1 MLRFGR
7 YQFLITGLLVLALGI
22 GVFLF
27 LKGLFASAGSP
38 YGQEITAAVL
48 GTVMITIVTMSL
60 LAYQSRSEEKKEKS
74 LGIFTRKVDVY
85 SGFLDFVTD
94 MIRDGKVDSAE
105 IAELTKWTTRIALL
119 AGEEANDVLRL
130 FVGQCNVFRKF
141 RYEDLTESEI
151 QQWKKWYQEKDG
163 ESPTDPDEFVSVALL
178 VGSLRNDL
186 GEANVADVKQ
196 VLAGMDVIDDLVKSL
211 CAGRK

>member
-38 YGQEITAAVL
+38 YALEIASAVL

-60 LAYQSRSEEKKEKS
+60 LAYQSKSEEKKEKS

-94 MIRDGKVDSAE
+94 MISDGKVDSAE
-105 IAELTKWTTRIALL
+105 ITK
-119 AGEEANDVLRL
+119 
-130 FVGQCNVFRKF
+130 
-141 RYEDLTESEI
+141 ESLSI
-151 QQWKKWYQEKDG
+151 
-163 ESPTDPDEFVSVALL
+163 VV
-178 VGSLRNDL
+178 
-186 GEANVADVKQ
+186 
-196 VLAGMDVIDDLVKSL
+196 
-211 CAGRK
+211 